1 MNKLHYSHQ
10 RITLFLFLV
19 VVLYGIH
26 SCKPANERACFKGSG
41 DLDSLLVELPHFEKL
56 ILGEHMKF
64 VLIQDT
70 IEKVLLYGGENLLNQ
85 IFIDT
90 DISNE
95 LSISNENRCRF
106 FRYRN
111 NEVVVQI
118 HFIDLKE
125 IIFNGSEEL
134 SNEGVLQFDDLKL
147 TTLGACGSVNL
158 HLNANEIYSLNEAGW
173 PDITLRGFCGSFRA
187 ETFGNLILDLMQFYV
202 NESIDFISQAGTLS
216 KVNAQ
221 GNVLKVELSG
231 TGDLWYYGVPSQIIK
246 KEYNSG
252 KLIDKN

>member
-1 MNKLHYSHQ
+1 MNKMHYSYQ
-10 RITLFLFLV
+10 RYTLYLFLV
-19 VVLYGIH
+19 VVLCGIH
-26 SCKPANERACFKGSG
+26 SCKPANERACFKGVG
-41 DLDSLLVELPHFEKL
+41 DEDSLVFELPNFEKL
-56 ILGEHMKF
+56 ILGEHIKF

-85 IFIDT
+85 ISINT

-111 NEVVVQI
+111 NEVIVHI
-118 HFIDLKE
+118 HFIELKE

-147 TTLGACGSVNL
+147 LTLGAGGSVNL

-173 PDITLRGFCGSFRA
+173 PDLTLRGACGSFRA
-187 ETFGNLILDLMQFYV
+187 ETFGNLILDLMQFNV
-202 NESIDFISQAGTLS
+202 NESIDFISQSGTLS

-231 TGDLWYYGVPSQIIK
+231 TGDLWYYGFPSEIIK

>member
-1 MNKLHYSHQ
+1 MNRMVFFNLQIPLLILS
-10 RITLFLFLV
+10 IF
-19 VVLYGIH
+19 VLLGIH
-26 SCKPANERACFKGSG
+26 SCKPANERSCFKGAG
-41 DLDSLLVELPHFEKL
+41 NNDSLIIELPHFEKI
-56 ILGEHMKF
+56 ILGEHIKF

-85 IFIDT
+85 ISIDT

-95 LSISNENRCRF
+95 LSMSNENRCRF

-111 NEVVVQI
+111 NEVVVHI
-118 HFIDLKE
+118 HFIELKE

-147 TTLGACGSVNL
+147 TTLGAGGSVNL
-158 HLNANEIYSLNEAGW
+158 HLNANEIYSINEAGW
-173 PDITLRGFCGSFRA
+173 PDLTLRGSCGSFRA
-187 ETFGNLILDLMQFYV
+187 ETFGNLILNLMQFNV
-202 NESIDFISQAGTLS
+202 DESIDFISQAGTLS
-216 KVNAQ
+216 KINAQ
-221 GNVLKVELSG
+221 GSVLKVELSG
-231 TGDLWYYGVPSQIIK
+231 TGDLWYYGIPSEIIK